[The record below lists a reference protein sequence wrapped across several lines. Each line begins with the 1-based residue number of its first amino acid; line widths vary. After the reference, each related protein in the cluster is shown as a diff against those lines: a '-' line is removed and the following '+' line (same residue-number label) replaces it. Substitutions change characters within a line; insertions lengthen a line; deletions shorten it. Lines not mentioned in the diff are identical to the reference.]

1 MTSGQTPPFS
11 HGRSMMAAGVFVGI
25 LLGVTGCGY
34 SAANEVTYQPK
45 TVTIL
50 GQLSA
55 EDQPKFEA
63 AMVPF
68 EEETG
73 IDVIYESSD
82 NFNSLLRM
90 RITSFNKPDLVLL
103 PQPGLMVELADAGH
117 LIPLTRFMNASSV
130 KSAYS
135 DSWLELGAVE
145 DELYGLWF
153 RISVQSLIWYRP
165 TAFEAKGYDIPNTWS
180 KLTALSNQIAADG
193 ETPWC
198 IGLENGAASG
208 QTGTDWIEE
217 FLLRTAG
224 PEVYSQWVDHR
235 IPFNSPQVLN
245 AFNEF
250 GKLVQNEEIV
260 SGGAKGAITTSESEA
275 ALGIFNNPPDCYLHR
290 QGNPISSV
298 FPEGKIPRVDYD
310 AFPFPSID
318 PKFGSPLLV
327 SGELMVMFNQTPE
340 SEALM
345 KYLLTPVP
353 HETWAKLGGFLSPHR
368 EVALEAY
375 PDLVTQNISQI
386 LSDADGVRF
395 DASDLMP
402 GYVGTDIFWS
412 GVMEFVEGKPAAEVV
427 KEIDQSWP

>member
-1 MTSGQTPPFS
+1 MTSGQIPPFS
-11 HGRSMMAAGVFVGI
+11 HGRSVMAAGAFVGI

-34 SAANEVTYQPK
+34 SAANEVTYQSK

-117 LIPLTRFMNASSV
+117 LVPLTQFMNASSV

-165 TAFEAKGYDIPNTWS
+165 TAFESKGYDIPNTWS
-180 KLTALSNQIAADG
+180 KLTALSNQIVADG

-224 PEVYSQWVDHR
+224 PEVYSQWIDHR
-235 IPFNSPQVLN
+235 IPFDSPQVIK
-245 AFNEF
+245 AFEEF
-250 GKLVQNEEIV
+250 GRLVKNDKLVD
-260 SGGAKGAITTSESEA
+260 GGAKKAIATSESDA
-275 ALGIFNNPPDCYLHR
+275 ALGIFNSPPDCYLHR
-290 QGNPISSV
+290 QGNTISSV
-298 FPEGKIPRVDYD
+298 FPESKTPRIDYD
-310 AFPFPSID
+310 VFPLPSID

-327 SGELMVMFNQTPE
+327 SGEVMVMFNQTPE
-340 SEALM
+340 SESLM
-345 KYLLTPVP
+345 QYLATPVP
-353 HETWAKLGGFLSPHR
+353 HETWAALGGFLSPHKG
-368 EVALEAY
+368 VAPEAY
-375 PDLVTQNISQI
+375 PDLVTQDVAQI
-386 LSDADGVRF
+386 LADADGVRF

-412 GVMEFVEGKPAAEVV
+412 GIMEFAGGKPAAEVA